1 MSLIKSDEDIK
12 TMREGGKILSR
23 ALAAAAKAARPGV
36 FIRELDEIAEA
47 ALRAAGAAPSFKGYR
62 HSKNDPEFP
71 TTLCVSIGP
80 EVVHGSASRNIKLK
94 EGDIVGID
102 IGCEY
107 QGRFTDMAMTVPV
120 GEISSEAEKLMQVT
134 REALFA
140 GLAAAKPKGDVRD
153 ISAAVESHVKPH
165 GYGIITALV
174 GHGVG
179 HAVHEP
185 PNVPNFTHPKQP
197 RVLLKPGMCL
207 AIEPMIAAGSGEV
220 ETSDDGWTTITKDR
234 SLAAHFE
241 VTIVITK
248 KGHEILTPLPI

>member
-12 TMREGGKILSR
+12 IMREGGKILSR
-23 ALAAAAKAARPGV
+23 ALAAAIAVVRPGV
-36 FIRELDEIAEA
+36 FISELDEIAEA
-47 ALRAAGAAPSFKGYR
+47 TLRAAGAVPSFKGYR
-62 HSKNDPEFP
+62 GSKKDPEFP

-80 EVVHGSASRNIKLK
+80 EVVHGTADRKIKLK

-107 QGRFTDMAMTVPV
+107 QGRFTDMAATVPV
-120 GEISSEAEKLMQVT
+120 GEVSSEATELMRVT

-140 GLAAAKPKGDVRD
+140 GVKAAKPKGDVRD
-153 ISAAVESHVKPH
+153 ISAAVENCVKPH
-165 GYGIITALV
+165 GYGIVTALV

-179 HAVHEP
+179 HAVHEDP
-185 PNVPNFTHPKQP
+185 HVPNFTNSKQP
-197 RVLLKPGMCL
+197 SIPLKPGMCL
-207 AIEPMIAAGSGEV
+207 AIEPMIAAGGGEIV
-220 ETSDDGWTTITKDR
+220 TADDGWTAVTKDG

-248 KGHEILTPLPI
+248 KGHEILTPLPV